1 MFTYIYHKNP
11 PNVDKHT
18 INGWYGE
25 WRCQIFHHFSS
36 ERMLTEMD
44 SRIKKLHL
52 AIQNPKRMGKFRK
65 SDSILRRNGHI
76 VAVYFCLGVLAP
88 ISNKHT
94 LPPKKSVTC
103 VCACCIGTLGI
114 RTENLRTK
122 KDLFCSELFV
132 IQRAVGS
139 FVLRWQPW
147 SALVLHAR
155 PRVNQ
160 KWTWRLRCV
169 QPFQWR
175 SSYHRK
181 RCRNRAIWNS
191 WRW

>member
-1 MFTYIYHKNP
+1 ME
-11 PNVDKHT
+11 
-18 INGWYGE
+18 WYEE

-36 ERMLTEMD
+36 EKLVCEKWIPGST
-44 SRIKKLHL
+44 KLHL
-52 AIQNPKRMGKFRK
+52 AIQNPKRMGNFGK
-65 SDSILRRNGHI
+65 SGSILRRNRPI
-76 VAVYFCLGVLAP
+76 FAVYFCLGVLAP
-88 ISNKHT
+88 ISSPST
-94 LPPKKSVTC
+94 LFLQKSLWRVC
-103 VCACCIGTLGI
+103 VLAVLGPWGSELRTLGS
-114 RTENLRTK
+114 L
-122 KDLFCSELFV
+122 LLSELFV

-181 RCRNRAIWNS
+181 RCRNRAISNS
-191 WRW
+191 RRW

>member
-1 MFTYIYHKNP
+1 MVWGMKMSDLSPFFIRKTL
-11 PNVDKHT
+11 
-18 INGWYGE
+18 
-25 WRCQIFHHFSS
+25 FSW
-36 ERMLTEMD
+36 ELD

-52 AIQNPKRMGKFRK
+52 AIQNPKRMGKFGK
-65 SDSILRRNGHI
+65 SGSILRRNRQIGAAFLPRCFGSNLKQAHSNKKN
-76 VAVYFCLGVLAP
+76 VCDVCVLALLGP
-88 ISNKHT
+88 LGSE
-94 LPPKKSVTC
+94 LW
-103 VCACCIGTLGI
+103 TLGS
-114 RTENLRTK
+114 L
-122 KDLFCSELFV
+122 LLSELFV

-139 FVLRWQPW
+139 FVLRWPEPW

-169 QPFQWR
+169 QPFPWR

-181 RCRNRAIWNS
+181 RCRNRAISNS